1 MVQFGFSGSSRGL
14 DVMPMS
20 GLVAAIVM
28 FPPLCNIP
36 VDTLADQ
43 RWLNLFGWPI
53 QKKRTGGAIW
63 PKPEW
68 LWCPRMTWR

>member
-28 FPPLCNIP
+28 FPPLRDLP

-43 RWLNLFGWPI
+43 RCLDLFGLPI
-53 QKKRTGGAIW
+53 QKKRTRRNEEPAE
-63 PKPEW
+63 KSQA
-68 LWCPRMTWR
+68 RMARSE